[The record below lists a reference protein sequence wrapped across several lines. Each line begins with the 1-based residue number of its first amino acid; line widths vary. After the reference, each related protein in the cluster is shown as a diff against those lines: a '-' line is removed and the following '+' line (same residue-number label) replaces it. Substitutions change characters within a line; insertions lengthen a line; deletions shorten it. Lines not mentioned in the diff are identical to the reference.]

1 YVDVGDVARG
11 EGEIRLKLRAVD
23 NERAGEPKLGEILPQ
38 RAGLRVLHARLIEDD
53 DAAVPCLGRQGVLE
67 GERANLLRQ
76 TSRVAARRRSERAA
90 TPAEE
95 IDRGGAMARRAGTLL
110 PVHFFASAVDLAAVL
125 DVMRAALAFGELP
138 THAAMQDVCSRLEAK
153 DRVRQFDRTCR
164 LAVERDDLEF
174 HIRPP
179 CLPAQLRPALLR
191 PCRRRSRAD
200 GTCRVWGRLLAAF
213 S

>member
-53 DAAVPCLGRQGVLE
+53 DAAIPRLGRQGVLE
-67 GERANLLRQ
+67 GERANLLRK

-95 IDRGGAMARRAGTLL
+95 IDPGGAMARPAGTLL
-110 PVHFFASAVDLAAVL
+110 PVHFFACAVDLAPVPDRIRSPPAV
-125 DVMRAALAFGELP
+125 R
-138 THAAMQDVCSRLEAK
+138 
-153 DRVRQFDRTCR
+153 
-164 LAVERDDLEF
+164 
-174 HIRPP
+174 
-179 CLPAQLRPALLR
+179 
-191 PCRRRSRAD
+191 
-200 GTCRVWGRLLAAF
+200 
-213 S
+213 